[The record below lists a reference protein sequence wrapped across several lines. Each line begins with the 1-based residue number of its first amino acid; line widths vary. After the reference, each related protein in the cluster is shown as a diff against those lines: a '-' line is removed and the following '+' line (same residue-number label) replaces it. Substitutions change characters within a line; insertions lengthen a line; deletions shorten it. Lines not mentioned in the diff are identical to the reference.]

1 MTHVN
6 LQRAAD
12 MQLALTKERRELRD
26 QQQMQ
31 SVRGTTLISMH
42 FCNI

>member
-1 MTHVN
+1 MLAKSQFV

-31 SVRGTTLISMH
+31 QVLLT
-42 FCNI
+42 

>member
-1 MTHVN
+1 
-6 LQRAAD
+6 

-31 SVRGTTLISMH
+31 QVRAASSPFILFG
-42 FCNI
+42 